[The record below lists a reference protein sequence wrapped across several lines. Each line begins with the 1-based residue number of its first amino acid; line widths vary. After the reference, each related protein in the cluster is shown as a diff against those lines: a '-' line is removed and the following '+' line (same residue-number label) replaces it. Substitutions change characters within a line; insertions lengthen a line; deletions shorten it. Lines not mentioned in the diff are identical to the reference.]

1 MKLKRSKLAIPL
13 ALVGWKFIVIKV
25 IVRGYSMKF
34 GSFENVENMFK
45 QNNVEFEKIDG
56 KSGLIFIEEEAG
68 EEEVKIT
75 AEHINKLFMYENY
88 NINNNDCDNEYD
100 YYYNLK
106 PKEAIDTN
114 DRTKITVYNTQNF
127 LKEFIHIKLKD
138 EYAFYTKEKSGL
150 LAV

>member
-1 MKLKRSKLAIPL
+1 
-13 ALVGWKFIVIKV
+13 
-25 IVRGYSMKF
+25 MKF

-56 KSGLIFIEEEAG
+56 KSGLILIEEAG
-68 EEEVKIT
+68 EEVKLT
-75 AEHINKLFMYENY
+75 AEHINKLFMHENY

-100 YYYNLK
+100 YYYNLT

-114 DRTKITVYNTQNF
+114 DRTEITVYISQNF

>member
-13 ALVGWKFIVIKV
+13 ALVGWKFIVIKL

-127 LKEFIHIKLKD
+127 LKEFIHIKLKMNMR
-138 EYAFYTKEKSGL
+138 FILRKSQGF
-150 LAV
+150 

>member
-1 MKLKRSKLAIPL
+1 MKLKRSKLVIPL
-13 ALVGWKFIVIKV
+13 ALVGWKFIVIKL

-34 GSFENVENMFK
+34 GSFENIENMFK
-45 QNNVEFEKIDG
+45 QNDVEFEKIDG
-56 KSGLIFIEEEAG
+56 KSGLILIKEDG
-68 EEEVKIT
+68 EEVKIT

-88 NINNNDCDNEYD
+88 NINNNDCDNEFD

-127 LKEFIHIKLKD
+127 PKEFIHIKLKD
-138 EYAFYTKEKSGL
+138 EYAFYTEEKLGL

>member
-13 ALVGWKFIVIKV
+13 ALVGWKFIVIKL

-45 QNNVEFEKIDG
+45 QNDVEFEKIDG
-56 KSGLIFIEEEAG
+56 KSGLILINEAG
-68 EEEVKIT
+68 EEVKIT

-88 NINNNDCDNEYD
+88 NINNDCDNEFD

-114 DRTKITVYNTQNF
+114 DRTEITVYNTQNF

-138 EYAFYTKEKSGL
+138 EYAFYTEEKLGL

>member
-1 MKLKRSKLAIPL
+1 
-13 ALVGWKFIVIKV
+13 
-25 IVRGYSMKF
+25 MKF

-127 LKEFIHIKLKD
+127 LKEFIHIKLKMNMR
-138 EYAFYTKEKSGL
+138 FILRKSQGF
-150 LAV
+150 

>member
-13 ALVGWKFIVIKV
+13 ALVGWKFIVIKL

-45 QNNVEFEKIDG
+45 QNDVEFEKIDG
-56 KSGLIFIEEEAG
+56 KSGLILINEAG
-68 EEEVKIT
+68 EEVKIT

-88 NINNNDCDNEYD
+88 NINNDCDNEFD

-138 EYAFYTKEKSGL
+138 EYAFYTEEKLGL

>member
-13 ALVGWKFIVIKV
+13 ALVGWKFIVIKL

-45 QNNVEFEKIDG
+45 QNDVEFEKIDG
-56 KSGLIFIEEEAG
+56 KSGLILIKEAG
-68 EEEVKIT
+68 EEVKIT

-88 NINNNDCDNEYD
+88 NINNDCDNEFD

-138 EYAFYTKEKSGL
+138 EYAFYTEEKLGL

>member
-1 MKLKRSKLAIPL
+1 MKLKRSKLVIPL
-13 ALVGWKFIVIKV
+13 ALVGWKFIVIKL

-34 GSFENVENMFK
+34 GSFENFENMFK
-45 QNNVEFEKIDG
+45 QNDVEFEKIDG
-56 KSGLIFIEEEAG
+56 KSGLILIKEAG
-68 EEEVKIT
+68 EEVKIT

>member
-1 MKLKRSKLAIPL
+1 
-13 ALVGWKFIVIKV
+13 
-25 IVRGYSMKF
+25 MKF
-34 GSFENVENMFK
+34 GSFENMFK
-45 QNNVEFEKIDG
+45 QNDVEFEKIDG
-56 KSGLIFIEEEAG
+56 KSGLILIEEEAG

-75 AEHINKLFMYENY
+75 AEHINKLFMHENY
-88 NINNNDCDNEYD
+88 NINNDCDNEYD

-114 DRTKITVYNTQNF
+114 DRTEITVYNTQNF

-138 EYAFYTKEKSGL
+138 EYAFYTEEKLGL

>member
-1 MKLKRSKLAIPL
+1 
-13 ALVGWKFIVIKV
+13 
-25 IVRGYSMKF
+25 MKF
-34 GSFENVENMFK
+34 GSFENMFK
-45 QNNVEFEKIDG
+45 QSDVEFEKIDG
-56 KSGLIFIEEEAG
+56 KSGLIFIEEEEAG

>member
-1 MKLKRSKLAIPL
+1 
-13 ALVGWKFIVIKV
+13 
-25 IVRGYSMKF
+25 MKF

-56 KSGLIFIEEEAG
+56 KSGLIFIEEDG

-106 PKEAIDTN
+106 LKEAIDTN

-127 LKEFIHIKLKD
+127 PKEFIHIKLKD
-138 EYAFYTKEKSGL
+138 KYVFYTKEKSGL

>member
-1 MKLKRSKLAIPL
+1 
-13 ALVGWKFIVIKV
+13 
-25 IVRGYSMKF
+25 MKF

-45 QNNVEFEKIDG
+45 QNDVEFEKIDG
-56 KSGLIFIEEEAG
+56 KSGLILITEAG
-68 EEEVKIT
+68 EEVKIT
-75 AEHINKLFMYENY
+75 AEHINKLFMYDNY
-88 NINNNDCDNEYD
+88 NINNNDCDNEFD

-138 EYAFYTKEKSGL
+138 EYAFYTEEKLGL

>member
-1 MKLKRSKLAIPL
+1 MKLKRSKLVIPL
-13 ALVGWKFIVIKV
+13 ALVGWKFIVIKL

-34 GSFENVENMFK
+34 GSFENFENMFK
-45 QNNVEFEKIDG
+45 QNDVEFEKIDG
-56 KSGLIFIEEEAG
+56 KSGLILIKEAG
-68 EEEVKIT
+68 EEVKIT

-88 NINNNDCDNEYD
+88 NINNNDCDNEFD

-114 DRTKITVYNTQNF
+114 DRTEITVYNTQNF

-138 EYAFYTKEKSGL
+138 EYAFYTEEKLGL